1 MNASDNISINLVRDG
16 VSQLQRKMEAL
27 STDRVQ
33 IDERSTAQLLGFLY
47 RYGRYVL
54 YYDDRDQPFRKADTP
69 LTPRGDWQ
77 DFFRSN
83 PPFQYASIQQ
93 FDTAGFDAAYQK
105 ARTALPQQLPA
116 DQFWSMFFRILDMV
130 MQIDSWHTQ
139 LDSTTGLSGMLGS
152 LVTSDFSKAL
162 YRLIAIAN
170 TMVDNNNPL
179 PEEAVNNI
187 AILRENAGW
196 DLTMD
201 KLIAKDAY
209 LVRLSSYPR
218 RKREKVLTQLDEL
231 FVIFYK
237 GILQVQDFAVKDFD
251 AVLKGQQ
258 QHQPHV
264 GLLYAFLELFA
275 QVKTQMNTLGRQH
288 LNFFYEEVLQLKK
301 KPLIPDHVHLVAEL
315 AKQLPDYLLKKDTA
329 VKAGKDAT
337 GKEVSFYT
345 EEEVVLNKAKVSE
358 LRTLF
363 KDNEANVY
371 IAPVAASADGLG
383 EGFRNPAYNS
393 WPLLGTAGYVSKNN
407 PGVETHFPFASTGL
421 LMASPV
427 LLLKEGTRNVTVI
440 IEVTPL
446 AEKAGELATLLTKP
460 FYLLNEE
467 VLKAFEKGGID
478 KGSVAAIRS
487 KLKNAGLTEKWLE
500 DVAGGNN
507 FATYTDI
514 GVQQLQDA
522 KDLARR
528 RLLQVDCTTADGW
541 YPAPVNTLTLVDGNK
556 LTVNFELAADAPALT
571 APLPDVVKATYPVS
585 DPMLRILFNHSLHYH
600 LAENSTPWYDILSKL
615 VILNTTV
622 NVHVTNIK
630 NLLIGNDEGPLDP
643 NNKFIPFTSIPK
655 TGSNFY
661 IGSDEVFRKRLTSL
675 KLNMEWEGLP
685 KNFATHYAAYNIPEI
700 SNTYFTARLQR
711 LNNGIWDDITGGA
724 GTQLFSQ
731 SGNDLVA
738 EQQITIP
745 EVEKIPVLTQTA
757 PLLPYNNAAL
767 YGFLRLKLDNS
778 FKHEE
783 YPAILASQLIKVGNL
798 KLTDI
803 QLRASGVLD
812 QADDTQTKTDAAGL
826 KANAITKDDPDNVFA
841 ELRTAVSDAD
851 TSAESTYSAAWWMN
865 WFVGN
870 NAGEITG
877 FPPPPYTPTIK
888 TFSLEYDATATA
900 TDITLLHKYPYEES
914 NYKILSSGATVY
926 FMPVYEDEGTLYIG
940 LEQAVPGTNV
950 ALLFQLAEFTANPDI
965 RRADIQWDY
974 LSGNEWKPLVKNIDI
989 ISDTTREM
997 LVSGIV
1003 TVALPWDADTAHTVL
1018 PSGFHWLRI
1027 TTHRYSAAVCEAVA
1041 VIAQASQAVFRNQEN
1056 DPARVGAAL
1065 PSQTI
1070 SGLVVPDAMITKLS
1084 QPYPSFG
1091 GRKEETADEFY
1102 IRVSERLRHKGRAIN
1117 VFDYE
1122 RIILDA
1128 FPEIFKIKCI
1138 PHSKMCRDALGNIT
1152 QLQSPG
1158 WVTLAVIPRID
1169 DYPANERFS
1178 PKVSRII
1185 LERVSEYL
1193 RSRTSA
1199 FAKVQVINPVYQ
1211 PVNFKGNIRLRAGRD
1226 ANFYLNKQLISE
1238 VQAYLSPWING
1249 GSQDIVFGGTM
1260 MMSSVLQFIEQRDYV
1275 DYVTDFAM
1283 SVDADGTP
1291 VKAVTADTPWS
1302 VLIGG
1307 TQNYEPVITDA
1318 CSGINKQPVFRI
1330 NKKLTKN

>member
-27 STDRVQ
+27 STEGVQ

-47 RYGRYVL
+47 RYARYVL
-54 YYDDRDQPFRKADTP
+54 YYDDRDQPFRKADSP
-69 LTPRGDWQ
+69 LMPRGDWQ

-83 PPFQYASIQQ
+83 PPFQYAAIQQ

-130 MQIDSWHTQ
+130 MQINSWHSQ
-139 LDSTTGLSGMLGS
+139 LDDTTGLSGMLGA
-152 LVTSDFSKAL
+152 LVSSDFSKAL

-170 TMVDNNNPL
+170 TMVDSDNPL

-187 AILRENAGW
+187 AVLRGNPDW
-196 DLTMD
+196 NLTMD

-209 LVRLSSYPR
+209 LVRLGSYPR

-251 AVLKGQQ
+251 AVLHGQQ
-258 QHQPHV
+258 KHQPHV
-264 GLLYAFLELFA
+264 GLLYAFLQLFS
-275 QVKTQMNTLGRQH
+275 QVKTQMNTIGRQH

-301 KPLIPDHVHLVAEL
+301 KPLTPDHVHLVAEL
-315 AKQLPDYLLKKDTA
+315 AKQLPDYLLKKDIA

-345 EEEVVLNKAKVSE
+345 EEDVVLNKAKVSE

-363 KDNEANVY
+363 KDDKANVY
-371 IAPVAASADGLG
+371 VAPVAASADGLG

-393 WPLLGTAGYVSKNN
+393 WPLLGAAQYVSKNN
-407 PGVETHFPFASTGL
+407 PQAGTTHFPFASTGL
-421 LMASPV
+421 LLASPV

-446 AEKAGELATLLTKP
+446 ADKAAQLAALLGKS
-460 FYLLNEE
+460 FYLLNED

-478 KGSVAAIRS
+478 KGSVTAI
-487 KLKNAGLTEKWLE
+487 KNKMKIAGVTEKWLE
-500 DVAGGNN
+500 DGAGDND
-507 FATYTDI
+507 FATYTNV
-514 GVQQLQDA
+514 GAQQLPAA
-522 KDLARR
+522 KEIARR
-528 RLLQVDCTTADGW
+528 GLLQVDCTTADGW
-541 YPAPVNTLTLVDGNK
+541 YPAPAKTLTLALVDGNK
-556 LTVNFELAADAPALT
+556 LTVNFELPADAPALT
-571 APLPDVVKATYPVS
+571 APLPDVIKATYPVE
-585 DPMLRILFNHSLHYH
+585 DPLLRILFNHSLHYY
-600 LAENSTPWYDILSKL
+600 LAESSTPWYDTLSNL
-615 VILNTTV
+615 VIQNTTV

-630 NLLIGNDEGPLDP
+630 NLLIGNDEGPLDA
-643 NNKFIPFTSIPK
+643 NNKFLPFTSIPK
-655 TGSNFY
+655 AGSNFY

-675 KLNMEWEGLP
+675 KLKMEWEGLP
-685 KNFATHYAAYNIPEI
+685 KNFTAHYAAYNIPGI
-700 SNTYFTARLQR
+700 SNTYFTANLQR
-711 LNNGIWDDITGGA
+711 LNNGKWDDIGGGS
-724 GTQLFSQ
+724 GTQLFAQNGS
-731 SGNDLVA
+731 DLSP
-738 EQQITIP
+738 ESNITIP
-745 EVEKIPVLTQTA
+745 ETDKIPLVTQTA

-767 YGFLRLKLDNS
+767 YGFLRLRLVNS
-778 FKHEE
+778 FKHDE
-783 YPAILASQLIKVGNL
+783 YPGILASQMMKVGNL

-803 QLRASGVLD
+803 QSRAGTLLGK
-812 QADDTQTKTDAAGL
+812 ADDTQGL
-826 KANAITKDDPDNVFA
+826 TEEAKKKANAITKDDPDTVF
-841 ELRTAVSDAD
+841 ELMRKAVVDAD
-851 TSAESTYSAAWWMN
+851 TSAESTYSEAWWMN

-870 NAGEITG
+870 NPGEIIG
-877 FPPPPYTPTIK
+877 FPAPPYTPTIK
-888 TFSLEYDATATA
+888 AFSLEYDATATGA
-900 TDITLLHKYPYEES
+900 DVTLLHKYPYEEG
-914 NYKILSSGATVY
+914 NYKTLSSGATAH

-940 LEQAVPGTNV
+940 LEQAIPGTNV
-950 ALLFQLAEFTANPDI
+950 ALLFQLSEFTANPDI
-965 RRADIQWDY
+965 RRADIQWHY
-974 LSGNEWKPLVKNIDI
+974 MSGNEWKPLEKNTQI

-1003 TVALPWDADTAHTVL
+1003 TIALPWDADTGHTVL

-1027 TTHRYSAAVCEAVA
+1027 TTHQYSAAVCEAVA
-1041 VIAQASQAVFRNQEN
+1041 VIAQASLAVFRNQEN

-1065 PSQTI
+1065 PAQTI
-1070 SGLVVPDAMITKLS
+1070 SSLVVPDAMITKIS

-1138 PHSKMCRDALGNIT
+1138 PHSKMCRDAQGNIT

-1169 DYPANERFS
+1169 DYPADERFS

-1193 RSRTSA
+1193 RSRTSV

-1211 PVNFKGNIRLRAGRD
+1211 PVSFRGSIRLRPGKD
-1226 ANFYLNKQLISE
+1226 ANFYQKKLVGE
-1238 VQAYLSPWING
+1238 VQAYLSPWINS

-1260 MMSSVLQFIEQRDYV
+1260 MMSSVLQFIENRDYV
-1275 DYVTDFAM
+1275 DYVTDFTM
-1283 SVDADGTP
+1283 FVNTGGVEGPP

-1307 TQNYEPVITDA
+1307 EQTYTIITKDTCTGA
-1318 CSGINKQPVFRI
+1318 SQQPVFRVQ
-1330 NKKLTKN
+1330 